1 MRIYDLKIG
10 EHWISDA
17 LSTVSIL
24 SSFLVPLN
32 FSNYHW
38 IASINKA
45 STEYISPRL
54 FFSFFYISISFFS
67 LFFLF
72 HYFLSILFSF
82 PCFFFFFFYLSFCR
96 LVCHI
101 SAKRVRRNGNI
112 ESAGKANKAGIS
124 RSLDYLCSEPLY
136 YNLSTIHGTMICLT
150 SYEPSEAFGFPISEL
165 EYAVDRWFKF
175 KRFFRK
181 SILSRDS
188 YLVERTYFFFFFF
201 FLHFFIAVYPRYIKS
216 INERTSRFSIILI
229 DIDILVS

>member
-54 FFSFFYISISFFS
+54 FFFLFLYIHFFFLPLFSIPRFS
-67 LFFLF
+67 LDSL
-72 HYFLSILFSF
+72 FLSLF
-82 PCFFFFFFYLSFCR
+82 FFFFFFYLSFCR

-112 ESAGKANKAGIS
+112 ESTGKANKAGIS
-124 RSLDYLCSEPLY
+124 RPLDYLCSEPLY

-201 FLHFFIAVYPRYIKS
+201 AFFLSLYIPY
-216 INERTSRFSIILI
+216 I
-229 DIDILVS
+229 

>member
-54 FFSFFYISISFFS
+54 FFFLFFIYPFLFSPSFFYSTIFS
-67 LFFLF
+67 R
-72 HYFLSILFSF
+72 FSF
-82 PCFFFFFFYLSFCR
+82 PFLVFSSIFFFYLSFCR

-112 ESAGKANKAGIS
+112 ESTGKANKAGIS
-124 RSLDYLCSEPLY
+124 RPLDYLCSEPLY

-201 FLHFFIAVYPRYIKS
+201 CIFFIAVYPIYIKS
-216 INERTSRFSIILI
+216 INERSRFSIILI